1 MFQNFVLAGVFYFVA
16 QKFAN
21 SKKKTHINT
30 DEQNPAVQWGP
41 DGQQKTDFY
50 IRDDQAQDEG
60 VRFNEWNQQELR
72 DTFGVVL
79 GDVEAIYGPHVES
92 TVKSTASEYLSP
104 MFGKAHSTRP
114 QVERGWYN
122 VQEVSAKDQAAFL
135 SNAVVNK

>member
-1 MFQNFVLAGVFYFVA
+1 MFKNFVFAGVVYFVA
-16 QKFAN
+16 QKFAK
-21 SKKKTHINT
+21 SKKKPDSTT
-30 DEQNPAVQWGP
+30 DDQNPAVQWGP
-41 DGQQKTDFY
+41 HGQQKTDFY
-50 IRDDQAQDEG
+50 IRDDQAQDQG
-60 VRFNEWNQQELR
+60 VRFNEWSEKELR

-122 VQEVSAKDQAAFL
+122 FGEASPAEQAAFL
-135 SNAVVNK
+135 SNAIKI